1 MLAHFGLQKLASP
14 LGGIW
19 GGYKSKRDIVLV
31 VFKGGIPLGRLR
43 YDENI
48 FPPSNFGKL
57 NKHRIGG
64 NELTTIFFYVC
75 ST

>member
-31 VFKGGIPLGRLR
+31 VFKGGIPLP
-43 YDENI
+43 Y
-48 FPPSNFGKL
+48 
-57 NKHRIGG
+57 
-64 NELTTIFFYVC
+64 C
-75 ST
+75 